1 MVATSDIPA
10 DTSASLLTT
19 LVDEI
24 SSSAT
29 LLSSHLESRRLPW
42 PSFSADGP
50 PQPFPEDNEEVSRAR
65 VALIEATRSLHA
77 LAVGPV
83 ETTKHFCF
91 NEIYLLGAMQVLCH
105 FEIPQNVPLQ
115 GTISFHDLASKT
127 GLSEALLPRFLR
139 MAIANFYFAEPEP
152 GLVAHSAWSKPL
164 ATDEKMRACV
174 WFRHAEMLPA
184 VSKLVDM
191 VKRYPDSPEPQ
202 DTAFSLAF
210 GDTFFGYKERHPENM
225 VKFGQFVGAFSGG
238 SSADSAENIARA
250 YPWETLPNGA
260 LVVDVGGGIGHISAS
275 IAQAHPHLRFQV
287 QDFEDLKGATEEL
300 MEGKGVKDRVEF
312 VPHNFFDPQPE
323 PARGAAVYFMR
334 NILHNWSDLY
344 CRRILK
350 PIAEAMG
357 KESRIVN
364 CDIILPEPNSVPKT
378 QDAMTRALDL
388 TMLSLF
394 NAKEK
399 SIDEW
404 KELFAS
410 ADGRLAITDVVG
422 KPRMRMDSL
431 VEVRLSH

>member
-10 DTSASLLTT
+10 DTSTSLLIT
-19 LVDEI
+19 LADEI

-29 LLSSHLESRRLPW
+29 LLSSHIESRRLPW

-50 PQPFPEDNEEVSRAR
+50 RQPICEDNEEVSRAR
-65 VALIEATRSLHA
+65 TALIEATRSLHA

-115 GTISFHDLASKT
+115 GTITFHHLAFKT

-164 ATDEKMRACV
+164 ATDEKMRACI

-210 GDTFFGYKERHPENM
+210 GDAFFGYKERHPENM
-225 VKFGQFVGAFSGG
+225 VQFGQFVDAFSGG
-238 SSADSAENIARA
+238 SSADSAESIARA
-250 YPWETLPNGA
+250 YPWETLPNRA
-260 LVVDVGGGIGHISAS
+260 LVVDVGGGIGHISAA

-287 QDFEDLKGATEEL
+287 QDFEDLRGAAEEL
-300 MEGKGVKDRVEF
+300 MESNGVKDRVEF
-312 VPHNFFDPQPE
+312 VSHNFFDPQPE
-323 PARGAAVYFMR
+323 SARGAAVYFMR

-344 CRRILK
+344 CKRILK
-350 PIAEAMG
+350 PIAESMG
-357 KESRIVN
+357 PESRIVN
-364 CDIILPEPNSVPKT
+364 CDIVLPEPNSVPKA
-378 QDAMTRALDL
+378 QDAVIRALDL
-388 TMLSLF
+388 TMLSMF
-394 NAKEK
+394 NAKER
-399 SIDEW
+399 STDQW
-404 KELFAS
+404 KELFTS
-410 ADGRLAITDVVG
+410 ADGRLEITDMVG

-431 VEVRLSH
+431 VEVRLLC